1 MASERAVAMITDPPY
16 LTNYRADNH
25 PQSFANRPET
35 KDKHWDDYIDY
46 ESSVAFYADFL
57 LRGATG
63 GDRGAAC
70 PGRVPVVSMRSCA
83 SRLARAEKV
92 AAVRYSLESDAPT
105 IVIVE
110 VDGAGTCRIGSV
122 CGPSQ
127 GCPSQGW
134 PTEAFEPF
142 CGEKADLDAYYA
154 RHGWQ
159 PQRTIFLCP
168 ENPGE
173 SRFGARR
180 ERPDESA

>member
-1 MASERAVAMITDPPY
+1 
-16 LTNYRADNH
+16 
-25 PQSFANRPET
+25 
-35 KDKHWDDYIDY
+35 
-46 ESSVAFYADFL
+46 
-57 LRGATG
+57 
-63 GDRGAAC
+63 
-70 PGRVPVVSMRSCA
+70 MRSCA

-122 CGPSQ
+122 CGPWQ

-142 CGEKADLDAYYA
+142 CGEKADLDGYYA